1 MKKLSIKDIARM
13 AGVAPSTV
21 SLVLNDKAKDR
32 RISDNLAEK
41 VKKIALESGYKPNQ
55 VAVSLRTGT
64 SKLFGLI
71 IEDISNL
78 FFARL
83 AKAIED
89 EVIQYGYRVIF
100 GSTENDTDKGN
111 ELLNVLF
118 QRKLDGYIIAPTAG
132 MEKSV
137 ADLVSYKYPTVL
149 IDRYFPLQQIPYAMT
164 DNLGGGAVV
173 LEYLLGKGYKH
184 IGLVTSDF
192 PVMHPQQRE
201 AAYRSTMAKH
211 DIQYR
216 PEYIYKVPY
225 QSLHDEAE
233 FLIASYIQSNPD
245 LDAIFFTTN
254 YLGIAGLQG
263 IKRLGLRIPDDIA
276 VVCFDDHDIFKLHT
290 PSITVVEQ
298 DIEGIAKNAID
309 LLMKQFSQDKN
320 ETDVM
325 HEHVLLKGRLIERES
340 V

>member
-1 MKKLSIKDIARM
+1 M

-21 SLVLNDKAKDR
+21 SLVLNGKAKDR
-32 RISDNLAEK
+32 RISDSLAEK
-41 VKKIALESGYKPNQ
+41 IKKIAKESGYNPNQ

-100 GSTENDTDKGN
+100 GSTENDTNKGN

-132 MEKSV
+132 MEQSV
-137 ADLVSYKYPTVL
+137 ADLVSYNYPTVL
-149 IDRYFPLQQIPYAMT
+149 IDRYFPSQQIPYAMT
-164 DNLGGGAVV
+164 DNLGGGAEV
-173 LEYLLGKGYKH
+173 LEYLLQKGYTN

-201 AAYRSTMAKH
+201 AAYRSTLALH
-211 DIQYR
+211 NIPYR

-225 QSLHDEAE
+225 QSLQDEAE
-233 FLIASYIQSNPD
+233 FLIAAYIENTPG

-263 IKRLGLRIPDDIA
+263 IKRLGLRIPEDIA
-276 VVCFDDHDIFKLHT
+276 VICFDDHDIFKLHT
-290 PSITVVEQ
+290 PAITVVEQ
-298 DIEGIAKNAID
+298 DIEAIAKNAID
-309 LLMKQFSQDKN
+309 LLMKQFGQEKEAIMQS
-320 ETDVM
+320 
-325 HEHVLLKGRLIERES
+325 HILLKGRLIERES
-340 V
+340 A